1 MNEQIRVQQ
10 LLQRKFLDMKSKNP
24 SFSIRAL
31 ASKLEMQPAAT
42 NEILKGQRRVSRKI
56 AEKIADKLLL
66 DPSERTDL
74 LKDFPL
80 VLKRKTKGESAREK
94 DLEVLRLNSDQ
105 FELISDWIH
114 FAILSLIRLK
124 DFKSE
129 VSWMANRLGV
139 AEIEVRKGLLRLQSL
154 NLIHI
159 GETGVMTR
167 TPNPVRTTD
176 DVKDLS
182 LQRMHINDME
192 IAKKKI
198 QEVKLDQRDFTNY
211 TFPANPK
218 SIARAKE
225 IIRQAQDDLEDLM
238 NDEDASD
245 VYRVC
250 MYLFP
255 LTRACPHL
263 IIIN

>member
-10 LLQRKFLDMKSKNP
+10 LLMRKLEEAKSKNP
-24 SFSIRAL
+24 SFSVRAL
-31 ASKLEMQPAAT
+31 AQRLEMQPGAT
-42 NEILKGQRRVSRKI
+42 NEILKGERRVSRGI
-56 AEKIADKLLL
+56 AEKIADKLNL

-80 VLKRKTKGESAREK
+80 KLKRQTKRSK
-94 DLEVLRLNSDQ
+94 DLEVLKLNSNQ
-105 FELISDWIH
+105 FELISEWIH
-114 FAILSLIRLK
+114 FAILSLIRVK
-124 DFKSE
+124 DFKSD

-139 AEIEVRKGLLRLQSL
+139 TELDTRKAILRLQHL

-159 GETGVMTR
+159 DDSGVMTR
-167 TPNPVRTTD
+167 TPNPIRTTD
-176 DVKDLS
+176 DIQDLS
-182 LQRMHINDME
+182 LQRMHMNDMD

-198 QEVKLDQRDFTNY
+198 QEIRVDQRDFTNY

-218 SIARAKE
+218 SLSRAKE
-225 IIRQAQDDLEDLM
+225 IIRKAQDDLEELM
-238 NDEDASD
+238 SDEDASE

-255 LTRACPHL
+255 LTNL
-263 IIIN
+263 ENK

>member
-10 LLQRKFLDMKSKNP
+10 LLQRKFLEMKSKNP

-31 ASKLEMQPAAT
+31 ASKLDMQPAAT

-56 AEKIADKLLL
+56 AEKIAERLQL

-124 DFKSE
+124 SFKSD
-129 VSWMANRLGV
+129 VSWMADRLGV
-139 AEIEVRKGLLRLQSL
+139 TDVEVRKALFRLQSL
-154 NLIHI
+154 SLIHI
-159 GETGVMTR
+159 GEKGLITR

-182 LQRMHINDME
+182 LQRMHMNDMDM
-192 IAKKKI
+192 AKRKI
-198 QEVKLDQRDFTNY
+198 QEVRVDQRDFTNY

-218 SIARAKE
+218 TLARAKE

-238 NDEDASD
+238 CDEDASE

-255 LTRACPHL
+255 LTNL
-263 IIIN
+263 EK